1 MTTASEKALVS
12 SIWKKA
18 ADFTEEWGEDALLRL
33 LTVFPQTKTYF
44 TNVDIT
50 PGSAKLRAHGGK
62 VMTALAQAAADIDNI
77 SSVLSSLSDLHA
89 YILRVD
95 PVNFKLLAHCILV
108 VLANRLPAEFTP
120 EAHVAC
126 DKFLVRVAEVLSQ
139 KYR

>member
-1 MTTASEKALVS
+1 MNPDLKLVGTSALSKFSLSERC
-12 SIWKKA
+12 
-18 ADFTEEWGEDALLRL
+18 FLLFLHCRL

-50 PGSAKLRAHGGK
+50 PGSAKLRTHGGK
-62 VMTALAQAAADIDNI
+62 VMTALAQAAVDIDNMPA
-77 SSVLSSLSDLHA
+77 VLSSLSDLHA